1 MSTQNTEE
9 KFSLALESIQGKRR
23 IERVLEAANALLE
36 RYATQH
42 DPKERLRLV
51 FELVRRNFTPETA
64 ITFGGFSLGTDGLV
78 GVAGPEAV
86 PPAPTASNGEIRGRT
101 VFYCK
106 LDVPGGET
114 GSLTAFYTEPGS
126 LGLTEAEW
134 LAAMRLLAGIAGLG
148 VGGHATCPS

>member
-42 DPKERLRLV
+42 DPEERLRLF
-51 FELVRRNFTPETA
+51 FELVRRNFTPETS

-86 PPAPTASNGEIRGRT
+86 HPTPDGRNHDRT
-101 VFYCK
+101 VFHCK
-106 LDVPGGET
+106 FDVPGGET

-126 LGLTEAEW
+126 LGLTDAEW